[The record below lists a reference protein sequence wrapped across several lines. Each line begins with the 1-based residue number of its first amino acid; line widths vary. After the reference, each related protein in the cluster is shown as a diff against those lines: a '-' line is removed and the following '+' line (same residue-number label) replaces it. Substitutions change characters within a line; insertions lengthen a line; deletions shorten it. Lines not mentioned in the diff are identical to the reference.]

1 MKNNFPTLKLIDHPL
16 IKKDITLLRDK
27 KTQPEYFRAAVR
39 RISNILA
46 VEIGMTLSLKKVN
59 VDTPLERTKGY
70 KLDQQ
75 IILIPVLRAGL
86 SMVSGF
92 LDVIPDC
99 KVGHIGLQRNEETLE
114 PVEYYFKIPKVDA
127 NSKIILLDPMLA
139 TGGSASQALKYL
151 KKRGG
156 KKIVFACLVAAPE
169 GVKKIQKEHNK
180 VEIYSAALDRELNNR
195 GYILPGLGDAGDRTF
210 GTI

>member
-1 MKNNFPTLKLIDHPL
+1 MKNNFPNLKLVDHPL

-114 PVEYYFKIPKVDA
+114 PVEYYFKIPNVDA

-169 GVKKIQKEHNK
+169 GVKKIQREHNK

>member
-1 MKNNFPTLKLIDHPL
+1 MKNNFPNLKLVDHPL

>member
-1 MKNNFPTLKLIDHPL
+1 MKNIFPNFKLIDHPL

-39 RISNILA
+39 RLSNILA
-46 VEIGMTLSLKKVN
+46 VEIGRTLKLKEIN

-70 KLDQQ
+70 KLDEK

-114 PVEYYFKIPKVDA
+114 PVEYYFKIPKVGA
-127 NSKIILLDPMLA
+127 NSRIVLLDPMLA
-139 TGGSASQALKYL
+139 TGGSASWALKYL
-151 KKRGG
+151 TKKKI
-156 KKIVFACLVAAPE
+156 KKIVFACLVAAPA
-169 GVKKIQKEHNK
+169 GVKKLLKEHNK
-180 VEIYSAALDRELNNR
+180 VDIYSAALDRELNNK

-210 GTI
+210 GTL

>member
-1 MKNNFPTLKLIDHPL
+1 MINHPL
-16 IKKDITLLRDK
+16 VNRDITLLRDE
-27 KTQPEYFRAAVR
+27 KTQPDYFRSAVK

-46 VEIGMTLSLKKVN
+46 VEISSGFKVKITN
-59 VDTPLERTKGY
+59 VKTPLEKTRGY
-70 KLDQQ
+70 KLNQE
-75 IILIPVLRAGL
+75 IILVPVLRAGL

-99 KVGHIGLQRNEETLE
+99 KVGHIGLQRDDETLK
-114 PVEYYFKIPKVDA
+114 PVEYYYKTPKLNN

-139 TGGSASQALKYL
+139 TGGSASEALKFL

-156 KKIVFACLVAAPE
+156 KDIVFASLVAAPE
-169 GVKKIQKEHNK
+169 GLSKIYKDHPRVK
-180 VEIYSAALDRELNNR
+180 IYTAALDRELNSK

-210 GTI
+210 GTL

>member
-1 MKNNFPTLKLIDHPL
+1 MASRFHNFKLIEHPL

-27 KTQPEYFRAAVR
+27 KTQPEYFRAALR

-46 VEIGMTLSLKKVN
+46 VEIGKTLKLKTISVE
-59 VDTPLERTKGY
+59 TPLEKTKGY
-70 KLDQQ
+70 SLNQQ

-99 KVGHIGLQRNEETLE
+99 KVGHIGLQRNEKTLK
-114 PVEYYFKIPKVDA
+114 PVEYYFKIPAVNN

-139 TGGSASQALKYL
+139 TGGSASQAIKYL
-151 KKRGG
+151 KKKGG
-156 KKIVFACLVAAPE
+156 KGIVFACLLAAPE
-169 GVKKIQKEHNK
+169 GIHKVNKEHK
-180 VEIYSAALDRELNNR
+180 DVEIYSAALDRELNNK

-210 GTI
+210 GTL

>member
-1 MKNNFPTLKLIDHPL
+1 MKNNFPNLKLVDHPL

-114 PVEYYFKIPKVDA
+114 PVEYYFKIPNVDA

-156 KKIVFACLVAAPE
+156 KKIVFGFSGLVNGELGA
-169 GVKKIQKEHNK
+169 KKHDAMKKAKEK
-180 VEIYSAALDRELNNR
+180 GFR
-195 GYILPGLGDAGDRTF
+195 GA
-210 GTI
+210 

>member
-1 MKNNFPTLKLIDHPL
+1 MENNFPNFNLIDHPL

-46 VEIGMTLSLKKVN
+46 VEIGKTLNLKEIKVE
-59 VDTPLERTKGY
+59 TPLEKTKGY
-70 KLDQQ
+70 KLNEQ

-99 KVGHIGLQRNEETLE
+99 KVGHIGLQRNEKTLE
-114 PVEYYFKIPKVDA
+114 PVEYYFKIPKVNA

-139 TGGSASQALKYL
+139 TGGSASEALRYL
-151 KKRGG
+151 KKKGG
-156 KKIVFACLVAAPE
+156 RKIVFACLVAAPV
-169 GVKKIQKEHNK
+169 GIKKILKEHNE
-180 VEIYSAALDRELNNR
+180 VEIYSAALDRELNNK

-210 GTI
+210 GTL

>member
-1 MKNNFPTLKLIDHPL
+1 MKNNFPNLKIIDHPL
-16 IKKDITLLRDK
+16 IKKDLTILRDK
-27 KTQPEYFRAAVR
+27 KTPPEFFRAALR

-46 VEIGMTLSLKKVN
+46 VEIGKTLKLKEVKV
-59 VDTPLERTKGY
+59 VTPLEKTKGH
-70 KLDQQ
+70 KLNEQ

-99 KVGHIGLQRNEETLE
+99 KVGHIGLQRNEETLK
-114 PVEYYFKIPKVDA
+114 PVEYYFKIPKVDG

-151 KKRGG
+151 KKKGG
-156 KKIVFACLVAAPE
+156 RKIVFACLVAAPI
-169 GVKKIQKEHNK
+169 GVGKILKEHSK
-180 VEIYSAALDRELNNR
+180 IEIYSAALDRKLNNK

-210 GTI
+210 GTL

>member
-1 MKNNFPTLKLIDHPL
+1 MKNYFSNFKLIDHPL

-46 VEIGMTLSLKKVN
+46 VEIGKTLKLKEIK
-59 VDTPLERTKGY
+59 VDTPLEKTKGY
-70 KLDQQ
+70 RLNEQ

-114 PVEYYFKIPKVDA
+114 PVEYYFKIPKVNA
-127 NSKIILLDPMLA
+127 NSRIILLDPMLA
-139 TGGSASQALKYL
+139 TGGSASEALKYL
-151 KKRGG
+151 KKKGG
-156 KKIVFACLVAAPE
+156 RKIIFACLVAAPV
-169 GVKKIQKEHNK
+169 GVKKILKEHSK
-180 VEIYSAALDRELNNR
+180 IEIYSATLDRELNNK

-210 GTI
+210 GTL

>member
-1 MKNNFPTLKLIDHPL
+1 MKNNFPNLKLVDHPL

-114 PVEYYFKIPKVDA
+114 PVEYYFKIPNVDA

>member
-1 MKNNFPTLKLIDHPL
+1 MKNNFPNFKLIDHPL

-46 VEIGMTLSLKKVN
+46 VEIGKTLKLKEIK
-59 VDTPLERTKGY
+59 VDTPLEKTKGY
-70 KLDQQ
+70 KLNEQ

-99 KVGHIGLQRNEETLE
+99 KVGHIGLQRNEETLK
-114 PVEYYFKIPKVDA
+114 PVEYYFKIPKVNA

-139 TGGSASQALKYL
+139 TGGSASEALKYL
-151 KKRGG
+151 KKKGG
-156 KKIVFACLVAAPE
+156 RKIIFACLVAAPV
-169 GVKKIQKEHNK
+169 GIKKILKEHSE
-180 VEIYSAALDRELNNR
+180 VEIYSAALDRELNNK

-210 GTI
+210 GTL

>member
-1 MKNNFPTLKLIDHPL
+1 MKNNFPNLKLVDHPL

-169 GVKKIQKEHNK
+169 GIKKIQREHYK

>member
-1 MKNNFPTLKLIDHPL
+1 MKNNFPNLKLVDHPL

-169 GVKKIQKEHNK
+169 GIKKIQREHNK

>member
-1 MKNNFPTLKLIDHPL
+1 MKNNFPNLKLVDHPL

-59 VDTPLERTKGY
+59 VDTPLESTKGY